1 MANFWTGFGQGFQG
15 GFQSAY
21 NRAAKRRDIKEA
33 REQARADQREVMEA
47 EAGAYDEINKEL
59 REKLAELKRQ
69 EEIDSI
75 TDPNDPRLSVL
86 NNQVPM
92 PTFEEG
98 EPPELS
104 MKDLIQKRI
113 TGKATQASLS
123 GRIAELKKLQAA
135 QKLRE
140 QQRADIKDQRDYE
153 SGVRQKGWNRED
165 EIAERAAAAKTK
177 EQTDQHLFK
186 LAEITGETPERP
198 PSDAYEAAAWV
209 GRAKNDQN
217 EATKKREQLVNFAPN
232 VLKQFED
239 AGSAGQPMPEL
250 DYRYEDIIPAGLAE
264 QAYNS
269 ARTLAKST
277 DRKTK
282 LADAKK
288 LADAEVQS
296 AGDLVQFG
304 LKPPTADNFLSPNG
318 MTGYYAAKAL
328 ASKKKEAYEAVQ
340 SVEGQKGLMGLPKL
354 SLSHI
359 NNTSFEDL
367 DHIINGHKT
376 LAAQQQAAKE
386 LGQKAKEKMLPSF
399 QGKPSNVQTSEY
411 LSRLRENLAAETD
424 PSKRKIIEQQIDD
437 LAQNTS
443 SSITLPDG
451 TRIQSGSGKP
461 SSSSQGGEGLSSKE
475 EDTLNAAKLA
485 LNQANNLMDRFG
497 AAGADNLTVMRRA
510 ENAIRNIAL
519 PSVGINNF
527 EDPKMQDWRS
537 QADALSAV
545 AMSATHKMFGGGMMS
560 QADVYLYQKAIP
572 TTNTYSPVA
581 YVSQFKAW
589 QERLQ
594 GLVNYQ
600 EARQSGAN
608 LPEFMSDLTPEEA
621 FSNAGKRAEGSKK
634 VIISYDD
641 VEFMAKNMPQYKY
654 IDGNKRN
661 PVTFEYVMQA
671 VQDGKISKGDAE
683 IWIESADIPYPKQG
697 N

>member
-1 MANFWTGFGQGFQG
+1 MANFWAGFGQGFQG

-21 NRAAKRRDIKEA
+21 DRAARRRDIKEA

-123 GRIAELKKLQAA
+123 GRISELKKLQAA

-140 QQRADIKDQRDYE
+140 QQRADIEDERAYE
-153 SGVRQKGWNRED
+153 SSVRQEGYKRED
-165 EIAERAAAAKTK
+165 KKSADALELKRQEKVN
-177 EQTDQHLFK
+177 DYLFK
-186 LAEITGETPERP
+186 LAEVTGETPEGP
-198 PSDAYEAAAWV
+198 PLDALEAAAWF
-209 GRAKNDQN
+209 GRAKNNQN

-282 LADAKK
+282 LAGAKK
-288 LADAEVQS
+288 LADAEVQD

-340 SVEGQKGLMGLPKL
+340 SVEGQTGLMGLPKL
-354 SLSHI
+354 SLDQI

-399 QGKPSNVQTSEY
+399 QPEPQEGTTAQRFLMSQVKILNDPTASAEDKKLAEQMIELQGGTATTVYGEDGKPIVQIGRPTSRSKEDKPEPAALETALMDLNRLARDY
-411 LSRLRENLAAETD
+411 DDKKPSIGWIATVKSGIGDSFLPQFGINSMSDPQRVKYRQAVQEFQVNYVKALNAPDSRLSDNDRKMLA
-424 PSKRKIIEQQIDD
+424 P
-437 LAQNTS
+437 LAPGVN
-443 SSITLPDG
+443 D
-451 TRIQSGSGKP
+451 
-461 SSSSQGGEGLSSKE
+461 
-475 EDTLNAAKLA
+475 
-485 LNQANNLMDRFG
+485 
-497 AAGADNLTVMRRA
+497 
-510 ENAIRNIAL
+510 
-519 PSVGINNF
+519 
-527 EDPKMQDWRS
+527 
-537 QADALSAV
+537 
-545 AMSATHKMFGGGMMS
+545 
-560 QADVYLYQKAIP
+560 
-572 TTNTYSPVA
+572 SPVVFA
-581 YVSQFKAW
+581 NKVEAI
-589 QERLQ
+589 QEKISRHQRLNDAFQ
-594 GLVNYQ
+594 GKKDLWGMRASEITGATFGPN
-600 EARQSGAN
+600 AR
-608 LPEFMSDLTPEEA
+608 LTPELGA
-621 FSNAGKRAEGSKK
+621 FAIQEKFGPKELYSDDQLREVIRTQFSGKSEEEVRFFVRSLLSIG
-634 VIISYDD
+634 
-641 VEFMAKNMPQYKY
+641 
-654 IDGNKRN
+654 RL
-661 PVTFEYVMQA
+661 
-671 VQDGKISKGDAE
+671 GD
-683 IWIESADIPYPKQG
+683 K
-697 N
+697 

>member
-1 MANFWTGFGQGFQG
+1 MANFWAGFGQGFQG

-104 MKDLIQKRI
+104 MRDLIQKRI

-140 QQRADIKDQRDYE
+140 QQRADIEDERAYE
-153 SGVRQKGWNRED
+153 SSVRQEGYKRED
-165 EIAERAAAAKTK
+165 KKSADALELKRQEKVN
-177 EQTDQHLFK
+177 DYLFK
-186 LAEITGETPERP
+186 LAEVTGETPEGP
-198 PSDAYEAAAWV
+198 PLDALEAAAWF

-282 LADAKK
+282 LAGAKK
-288 LADAEVQS
+288 LADAEVQD

-354 SLSHI
+354 SLSQI

-376 LAAQQQAAKE
+376 LAAQQEAAKE

-399 QGKPSNVQTSEY
+399 QPEPQEGTSAQRFLMRQVQILNDPAASAEDKKLAEQMIELQGGTATTVYGEDGKPIVEIGRPTSRSKEDKPEPAA
-411 LSRLRENLAAETD
+411 LESALMDLNRLARD
-424 PSKRKIIEQQIDD
+424 FDQK
-437 LAQNTS
+437 
-443 SSITLPDG
+443 
-451 TRIQSGSGKP
+451 KP
-461 SSSSQGGEGLSSKE
+461 SIGWI
-475 EDTLNAAKLA
+475 A
-485 LNQANNLMDRFG
+485 
-497 AAGADNLTVMRRA
+497 TVK
-510 ENAIRNIAL
+510 
-519 PSVGINNF
+519 SGI
-527 EDPKMQDWRS
+527 
-537 QADALSAV
+537 
-545 AMSATHKMFGGGMMS
+545 
-560 QADVYLYQKAIP
+560 
-572 TTNTYSPVA
+572 
-581 YVSQFKAW
+581 
-589 QERLQ
+589 
-594 GLVNYQ
+594 
-600 EARQSGAN
+600 
-608 LPEFMSDLTPEEA
+608 
-621 FSNAGKRAEGSKK
+621 
-634 VIISYDD
+634 
-641 VEFMAKNMPQYKY
+641 
-654 IDGNKRN
+654 
-661 PVTFEYVMQA
+661 
-671 VQDGKISKGDAE
+671 
-683 IWIESADIPYPKQG
+683 
-697 N
+697 

>member
-1 MANFWTGFGQGFQG
+1 MANFWAGFGQGFQG

-47 EAGAYDEINKEL
+47 EAGAYDDINKEL

-140 QQRADIKDQRDYE
+140 QQRADIEDERAYE
-153 SGVRQKGWNRED
+153 SSVRQEGYKRED
-165 EIAERAAAAKTK
+165 KKSADALELKRQEKVN
-177 EQTDQHLFK
+177 DYLFK
-186 LAEITGETPERP
+186 LAEVTGETPEGP
-198 PSDAYEAAAWV
+198 PLDALEAAAWF

-239 AGSAGQPMPEL
+239 AGAAGQPMPEL

-264 QAYNS
+264 
-269 ARTLAKST
+269 
-277 DRKTK
+277 
-282 LADAKK
+282 
-288 LADAEVQS
+288 EVQD

-340 SVEGQKGLMGLPKL
+340 SVEGQTGLMGLPKL
-354 SLSHI
+354 SLDQI

-497 AAGADNLTVMRRA
+497 TAGADNLTVMRRA

-581 YVSQFKAW
+581 YVSRFKAW

-671 VQDGKISKGDAE
+671 VQNGKISKGDAE

>member
-1 MANFWTGFGQGFQG
+1 MANFWAGFGQGFQG

-21 NRAAKRRDIKEA
+21 DRAARRRDIKEA

-113 TGKATQASLS
+113 TEKATQASLS
-123 GRIAELKKLQAA
+123 GRISELKKLQAA

-140 QQRADIKDQRDYE
+140 QQRADIEDERAYE
-153 SGVRQKGWNRED
+153 SSVRQEGYKRED
-165 EIAERAAAAKTK
+165 KKSADALELKRQEKVN
-177 EQTDQHLFK
+177 DYLFK
-186 LAEITGETPERP
+186 LAEVTGETPEGP
-198 PSDAYEAAAWV
+198 PLDALEAAAWF

-282 LADAKK
+282 LAGAKK
-288 LADAEVQS
+288 LADAEVQD

-340 SVEGQKGLMGLPKL
+340 SVEGQTGLMGLPKL
-354 SLSHI
+354 SLDQI

-399 QGKPSNVQTSEY
+399 QPEPQEGTTAQRFLMSQVKILNDPTASAEDKKLAEQMIELQGGTATTVYGEDGKPIVQIGRPTSRSKEDKPEPAALETALMDLNRLARDY
-411 LSRLRENLAAETD
+411 DDKKPSIGWIATVKSGIGDSFLPQFGINSMSDPQRVKYRQAVQEFQVNYVKALNAPDSRLSDTDRKMLA
-424 PSKRKIIEQQIDD
+424 P
-437 LAQNTS
+437 LAPGVN
-443 SSITLPDG
+443 D
-451 TRIQSGSGKP
+451 
-461 SSSSQGGEGLSSKE
+461 
-475 EDTLNAAKLA
+475 
-485 LNQANNLMDRFG
+485 
-497 AAGADNLTVMRRA
+497 
-510 ENAIRNIAL
+510 
-519 PSVGINNF
+519 
-527 EDPKMQDWRS
+527 
-537 QADALSAV
+537 
-545 AMSATHKMFGGGMMS
+545 
-560 QADVYLYQKAIP
+560 
-572 TTNTYSPVA
+572 SPVMFA
-581 YVSQFKAW
+581 NKVEAI
-589 QERLQ
+589 QEKISRHQRLNDAFQ
-594 GLVNYQ
+594 GKKDLWGMRASEITGATFGPN
-600 EARQSGAN
+600 AR
-608 LPEFMSDLTPEEA
+608 LTPELGA
-621 FSNAGKRAEGSKK
+621 FAIQEKFGPKELYSDDQLREVIRTQFSGKSEEEVRFFVRSLLSIG
-634 VIISYDD
+634 
-641 VEFMAKNMPQYKY
+641 
-654 IDGNKRN
+654 RL
-661 PVTFEYVMQA
+661 
-671 VQDGKISKGDAE
+671 GD
-683 IWIESADIPYPKQG
+683 K
-697 N
+697 

>member
-21 NRAAKRRDIKEA
+21 DRAARRRDIKEA

-123 GRIAELKKLQAA
+123 GRISELKKLQAA

-140 QQRADIKDQRDYE
+140 QQRADIEDERAYE
-153 SGVRQKGWNRED
+153 SSVRQEGYKRED
-165 EIAERAAAAKTK
+165 KKSADALELKRQEKVN
-177 EQTDQHLFK
+177 DYLFK
-186 LAEITGETPERP
+186 LAEVTGETPEGP
-198 PSDAYEAAAWV
+198 PLDALEAAAWF
-209 GRAKNDQN
+209 GRAKNNQN

-282 LADAKK
+282 LAGAKK
-288 LADAEVQS
+288 LADAEVQD

-318 MTGYYAAKAL
+318 MTAYYAAKAL

-340 SVEGQKGLMGLPKL
+340 SVEGQTGTMGLPKL
-354 SLSHI
+354 SLDQI

-399 QGKPSNVQTSEY
+399 QPEPQEGTTAQRFLMSQVKILNDPTASAEDKKLAEQMIELQGGTATTVYGEDGKPIVQIGRPTSRSKEDKPEPAALETALMDLNRLARDY
-411 LSRLRENLAAETD
+411 DDKKPSIGWIATVKSGIGDSFLPQFGINSMSDPQRVKYRQAVQEFQVNYVKALNAPDSRLSDTDRKMLA
-424 PSKRKIIEQQIDD
+424 P
-437 LAQNTS
+437 LAPGVN
-443 SSITLPDG
+443 D
-451 TRIQSGSGKP
+451 
-461 SSSSQGGEGLSSKE
+461 
-475 EDTLNAAKLA
+475 
-485 LNQANNLMDRFG
+485 
-497 AAGADNLTVMRRA
+497 
-510 ENAIRNIAL
+510 
-519 PSVGINNF
+519 
-527 EDPKMQDWRS
+527 
-537 QADALSAV
+537 
-545 AMSATHKMFGGGMMS
+545 
-560 QADVYLYQKAIP
+560 
-572 TTNTYSPVA
+572 SPVMFA
-581 YVSQFKAW
+581 NKVEAI
-589 QERLQ
+589 QEKISRHQRLNDAFQ
-594 GLVNYQ
+594 GKKDLWGMRASEITGATFGPN
-600 EARQSGAN
+600 AR
-608 LPEFMSDLTPEEA
+608 LTPELGA
-621 FSNAGKRAEGSKK
+621 FAIQEKFGPKELYSDDQLREVIRTQFSGKSEEEVRFFVRSLLSIG
-634 VIISYDD
+634 
-641 VEFMAKNMPQYKY
+641 
-654 IDGNKRN
+654 RL
-661 PVTFEYVMQA
+661 
-671 VQDGKISKGDAE
+671 GD
-683 IWIESADIPYPKQG
+683 K
-697 N
+697 

>member
-1 MANFWTGFGQGFQG
+1 MANFWAGFGQGFQG

-104 MKDLIQKRI
+104 MRDLIQKRI

-140 QQRADIKDQRDYE
+140 QQRADIEDQRDYE
-153 SGVRQKGWNRED
+153 RGVRQEGYDRED
-165 EIAERAAAAKTK
+165 KKSADALELKRQEKVN
-177 EQTDQHLFK
+177 DYLFK
-186 LAEITGETPERP
+186 LAEVTGETPEGP
-198 PSDAYEAAAWV
+198 PLDALEAAAWF

-282 LADAKK
+282 LAGAKK
-288 LADAEVQS
+288 LADAEVQD

-354 SLSHI
+354 SLSQI

-376 LAAQQQAAKE
+376 LAAQQEAAKE

-399 QGKPSNVQTSEY
+399 QPEPQEGTSAQRFLMRQVQILNDPAASAEDKKLAEQMIELQGGTATTVYGEDGKPIVEIGRPTSRSKEDKPEPAALESALMDLNRLARDFDQKKPSIGWIATVKSGIGDSFLPQFGVNSMSDPQRIKYRQAVQEFQVNY
-411 LSRLRENLAAETD
+411 VKALNAPDSRLSDTDRKMLAPLAPGVNDSPVMFANKVEAIQE
-424 PSKRKIIEQQIDD
+424 KISRHQRLNDAFQGKKD
-437 LAQNTS
+437 LWGMRAS
-443 SSITLPDG
+443 EIT
-451 TRIQSGSGKP
+451 
-461 SSSSQGGEGLSSKE
+461 
-475 EDTLNAAKLA
+475 
-485 LNQANNLMDRFG
+485 
-497 AAGADNLTVMRRA
+497 
-510 ENAIRNIAL
+510 
-519 PSVGINNF
+519 
-527 EDPKMQDWRS
+527 
-537 QADALSAV
+537 
-545 AMSATHKMFGGGMMS
+545 SATFG
-560 QADVYLYQKAIP
+560 P
-572 TTNTYSPVA
+572 N
-581 YVSQFKAW
+581 
-589 QERLQ
+589 
-594 GLVNYQ
+594 
-600 EARQSGAN
+600 AR
-608 LPEFMSDLTPEEA
+608 LTPELGA
-621 FSNAGKRAEGSKK
+621 FAIQEKFGAKELYSDDQLREVIRTQFSGKSEEEVRFFVRSLLSIG
-634 VIISYDD
+634 
-641 VEFMAKNMPQYKY
+641 
-654 IDGNKRN
+654 RL
-661 PVTFEYVMQA
+661 
-671 VQDGKISKGDAE
+671 GD
-683 IWIESADIPYPKQG
+683 K
-697 N
+697 

>member
-1 MANFWTGFGQGFQG
+1 MANFWAGFGQGFQG

-21 NRAAKRRDIKEA
+21 DRAARRRDIKEA

-123 GRIAELKKLQAA
+123 GRISELKKLQAA

-140 QQRADIKDQRDYE
+140 QQRADIEDERAYE
-153 SGVRQKGWNRED
+153 SSVRQEGYKRED
-165 EIAERAAAAKTK
+165 KKSADALELKRQEKVN
-177 EQTDQHLFK
+177 DYLFK
-186 LAEITGETPERP
+186 LAEVTGETPEGP
-198 PSDAYEAAAWV
+198 PLDALEAAAWF
-209 GRAKNDQN
+209 GRAKNNQN

-282 LADAKK
+282 LAGAKK
-288 LADAEVQS
+288 LADAEVQD

-340 SVEGQKGLMGLPKL
+340 SVEGQTGLMGLPKL
-354 SLSHI
+354 SLDQI

-399 QGKPSNVQTSEY
+399 QPEPQEGTTAQRFLMSQVKILNDPTASAEDKKLAEQMIELQGGTATTVYGEDGKPIVQIGRPTSRSKEDKPEPAALETALMDLNRLARDY
-411 LSRLRENLAAETD
+411 DDKKPSIGWIATVKSGIGDSFLPQFGINSMSDPQRVKYRQAVQEFQVNYVKALNAPDSRLSDTDRKMLA
-424 PSKRKIIEQQIDD
+424 P
-437 LAQNTS
+437 LAPGVN
-443 SSITLPDG
+443 D
-451 TRIQSGSGKP
+451 
-461 SSSSQGGEGLSSKE
+461 
-475 EDTLNAAKLA
+475 
-485 LNQANNLMDRFG
+485 
-497 AAGADNLTVMRRA
+497 
-510 ENAIRNIAL
+510 
-519 PSVGINNF
+519 
-527 EDPKMQDWRS
+527 
-537 QADALSAV
+537 
-545 AMSATHKMFGGGMMS
+545 
-560 QADVYLYQKAIP
+560 
-572 TTNTYSPVA
+572 SPVMFA
-581 YVSQFKAW
+581 NKVEAI
-589 QERLQ
+589 QEKISRHQRLNDAFQ
-594 GLVNYQ
+594 GKKDLWGMRASEITGATFGPN
-600 EARQSGAN
+600 AR
-608 LPEFMSDLTPEEA
+608 LTPELGA
-621 FSNAGKRAEGSKK
+621 FAIQEKFGPKELYSDDQLREVIRTQFSGKSEEEVRFFVRSLLSIG
-634 VIISYDD
+634 
-641 VEFMAKNMPQYKY
+641 
-654 IDGNKRN
+654 RL
-661 PVTFEYVMQA
+661 
-671 VQDGKISKGDAE
+671 GD
-683 IWIESADIPYPKQG
+683 K
-697 N
+697 

>member
-1 MANFWTGFGQGFQG
+1 MANFWAGFGQGFQG

-104 MKDLIQKRI
+104 MRDLIQKRI

-140 QQRADIKDQRDYE
+140 QQRADIEDQRDYE
-153 SGVRQKGWNRED
+153 RGVRQEGYKRED
-165 EIAERAAAAKTK
+165 KKSADALELKRQEKVN
-177 EQTDQHLFK
+177 DYLFK
-186 LAEITGETPERP
+186 LAEVTGETPEGP
-198 PSDAYEAAAWV
+198 PLDALEAAAWF

-282 LADAKK
+282 LAGAKK
-288 LADAEVQS
+288 LADAEVQD

-354 SLSHI
+354 SLSQI

-376 LAAQQQAAKE
+376 LAAQQEAAKE

-399 QGKPSNVQTSEY
+399 QPEPQEGTSAQRFLMRQVQILNDPAASAEDKKLAEQMIELQGGTATTVYGEDGKPIVEIGRPTSRSKEDKPEPAALESALMDLNRLARDFDQKKPSIGWIATVKSGIGDSFLPQFGVNSMSDPQRIKYRQAVQEFQVNY
-411 LSRLRENLAAETD
+411 VKALNAPDSRLSDTDRKMLAPLAPGVNDSPVMFANKVEAIQE
-424 PSKRKIIEQQIDD
+424 KISRHQRLNDAFQGKKD
-437 LAQNTS
+437 LWGMRAS
-443 SSITLPDG
+443 EIT
-451 TRIQSGSGKP
+451 
-461 SSSSQGGEGLSSKE
+461 
-475 EDTLNAAKLA
+475 
-485 LNQANNLMDRFG
+485 
-497 AAGADNLTVMRRA
+497 
-510 ENAIRNIAL
+510 
-519 PSVGINNF
+519 
-527 EDPKMQDWRS
+527 
-537 QADALSAV
+537 
-545 AMSATHKMFGGGMMS
+545 SATFG
-560 QADVYLYQKAIP
+560 P
-572 TTNTYSPVA
+572 N
-581 YVSQFKAW
+581 
-589 QERLQ
+589 
-594 GLVNYQ
+594 
-600 EARQSGAN
+600 AR
-608 LPEFMSDLTPEEA
+608 LTPELGA
-621 FSNAGKRAEGSKK
+621 FAIQEKFGAKELYSDDQLREVIRTQFSGKSEEEVRFFVRSLLSIG
-634 VIISYDD
+634 
-641 VEFMAKNMPQYKY
+641 
-654 IDGNKRN
+654 RL
-661 PVTFEYVMQA
+661 
-671 VQDGKISKGDAE
+671 GD
-683 IWIESADIPYPKQG
+683 K
-697 N
+697 

>member
-104 MKDLIQKRI
+104 MRDLIQKRI

-140 QQRADIKDQRDYE
+140 QQRADIEDQRDYE
-153 SGVRQKGWNRED
+153 RGVRQEGYKRED
-165 EIAERAAAAKTK
+165 KKSADALELKRQEKVN
-177 EQTDQHLFK
+177 DYLFK
-186 LAEITGETPERP
+186 LAEVTGETPEGP
-198 PSDAYEAAAWV
+198 PLDALEAAAWF

-282 LADAKK
+282 LAGAKK
-288 LADAEVQS
+288 LADAEVQD

-354 SLSHI
+354 SLSQI

-376 LAAQQQAAKE
+376 LAAQQEAAKE

-399 QGKPSNVQTSEY
+399 QPEPQEGTSAQMFLMRQVQILNDPAASAEDKKLAEQMIELQGGTATTVYGEDGKPIVQIGRPTSRSKEDKPEPAALETALMDLNRLARDFDQKKPSIGWIATVKSGIGDSFLPQFGVNSMSDPQRIKY
-411 LSRLRENLAAETD
+411 RQAVQEFQVNYVKALNAPDSRLSDNDRKMLAPLAPGVNDSPVVFANKVEAISRHQRLND
-424 PSKRKIIEQQIDD
+424 AFQGKKD
-437 LAQNTS
+437 LWGMRAS
-443 SSITLPDG
+443 EIT
-451 TRIQSGSGKP
+451 
-461 SSSSQGGEGLSSKE
+461 
-475 EDTLNAAKLA
+475 
-485 LNQANNLMDRFG
+485 
-497 AAGADNLTVMRRA
+497 
-510 ENAIRNIAL
+510 
-519 PSVGINNF
+519 
-527 EDPKMQDWRS
+527 
-537 QADALSAV
+537 
-545 AMSATHKMFGGGMMS
+545 SATFG
-560 QADVYLYQKAIP
+560 P
-572 TTNTYSPVA
+572 N
-581 YVSQFKAW
+581 
-589 QERLQ
+589 
-594 GLVNYQ
+594 
-600 EARQSGAN
+600 AR
-608 LPEFMSDLTPEEA
+608 LTPELGA
-621 FSNAGKRAEGSKK
+621 FAIQEKFGAKELYSDDQLREVIRTQFSGKSEEEVRFFVRSLLSIG
-634 VIISYDD
+634 
-641 VEFMAKNMPQYKY
+641 
-654 IDGNKRN
+654 RL
-661 PVTFEYVMQA
+661 
-671 VQDGKISKGDAE
+671 GD
-683 IWIESADIPYPKQG
+683 K
-697 N
+697 

>member
-1 MANFWTGFGQGFQG
+1 MANFWAGFGQGFQG

-123 GRIAELKKLQAA
+123 ERIAELKKLQAA

-165 EIAERAAAAKTK
+165 EIAERAAAAAAAAKTK
-177 EQTDQHLFK
+177 EQTDQYLFK
-186 LAEITGETPERP
+186 LAEITGETPEGP
-198 PSDAYEAAAWV
+198 PLDALEAAAWF

-399 QGKPSNVQTSEY
+399 QPEPQEGTTAQRFLMSQVKILNDPAASAEDKKLAEQMIELQGGTATTVYGEDGKPIVQIGRPTSRSKEDKPEPAELETALMDLNRLARDFDDEKPSIGWIATFKSAIGDSFLPQFGIDSMSDPQRIKY
-411 LSRLRENLAAETD
+411 RQGVKEFEVNYVRALNAPDSRLSDTDRKVLAPLAPGVNDSPVEFVYKIEAIQEKISRHQRFND
-424 PSKRKIIEQQIDD
+424 AFKRKKDIWGMRASE
-437 LAQNTS
+437 
-443 SSITLPDG
+443 IT
-451 TRIQSGSGKP
+451 
-461 SSSSQGGEGLSSKE
+461 
-475 EDTLNAAKLA
+475 
-485 LNQANNLMDRFG
+485 
-497 AAGADNLTVMRRA
+497 
-510 ENAIRNIAL
+510 
-519 PSVGINNF
+519 
-527 EDPKMQDWRS
+527 
-537 QADALSAV
+537 
-545 AMSATHKMFGGGMMS
+545 SATFG
-560 QADVYLYQKAIP
+560 P
-572 TTNTYSPVA
+572 N
-581 YVSQFKAW
+581 
-589 QERLQ
+589 
-594 GLVNYQ
+594 
-600 EARQSGAN
+600 AR
-608 LPEFMSDLTPEEA
+608 LTPELGVFAIQEKFGDKRLYSDDQLREVIRTQ
-621 FSNAGKRAEGSKK
+621 FSGKSEEEVRFFVRSLLSIG
-634 VIISYDD
+634 
-641 VEFMAKNMPQYKY
+641 
-654 IDGNKRN
+654 RL
-661 PVTFEYVMQA
+661 
-671 VQDGKISKGDAE
+671 GD
-683 IWIESADIPYPKQG
+683 K
-697 N
+697 

>member
-1 MANFWTGFGQGFQG
+1 MANFWAGFGQGFQG

-92 PTFEEG
+92 PVFEEG
-98 EPPELS
+98 EPPELP

-140 QQRADIKDQRDYE
+140 QQRADIEDQRDYE
-153 SGVRQKGWNRED
+153 RGVRQEGYDRED
-165 EIAERAAAAKTK
+165 EKSADARELKRQEKVN
-177 EQTDQHLFK
+177 DYLFK
-186 LAEITGETPERP
+186 LAEVTGETPEGP
-198 PSDAYEAAAWV
+198 PLDALEAAAWF
-209 GRAKNDQN
+209 GRAKNNQN

-239 AGSAGQPMPEL
+239 AGAAGQPMPEL

-282 LADAKK
+282 LAGAKK
-288 LADAEVQS
+288 LADAEVQD

-318 MTGYYAAKAL
+318 MTAYYAAKAL

-340 SVEGQKGLMGLPKL
+340 SVEGQTGLMGLPKL
-354 SLSHI
+354 SLDQI

-376 LAAQQQAAKE
+376 LAAQQQADKE

-399 QGKPSNVQTSEY
+399 QPEPQEGTTAQRFLMRQVQILNDPAASAEDKKLAEQMIELQGGTATTVYGEDGKPIVEIGRPSSRSKEDKPEPAALETALMDLNRLARDYDDKKPSIGWIATVKSGIGDNLLSQFGIDKFSNAERIKYRQAVQEFQVNY
-411 LSRLRENLAAETD
+411 VKALNAPDSRLSDNDRKMLAPLAPGVND
-424 PSKRKIIEQQIDD
+424 SPAMFINKIEQIQEKISRHQRLNDAFQGKKD
-437 LAQNTS
+437 LWGMRAS
-443 SSITLPDG
+443 EITGATFGP
-451 TRIQSGSGKP
+451 
-461 SSSSQGGEGLSSKE
+461 
-475 EDTLNAAKLA
+475 NA
-485 LNQANNLMDRFG
+485 R
-497 AAGADNLTVMRRA
+497 
-510 ENAIRNIAL
+510 
-519 PSVGINNF
+519 
-527 EDPKMQDWRS
+527 
-537 QADALSAV
+537 
-545 AMSATHKMFGGGMMS
+545 
-560 QADVYLYQKAIP
+560 
-572 TTNTYSPVA
+572 
-581 YVSQFKAW
+581 
-589 QERLQ
+589 
-594 GLVNYQ
+594 
-600 EARQSGAN
+600 
-608 LPEFMSDLTPEEA
+608 LTPELGA
-621 FSNAGKRAEGSKK
+621 FAIQEKFGAKELYSDDQLREVIRTQFSGKSEEEVRFFVRSLLSIG
-634 VIISYDD
+634 
-641 VEFMAKNMPQYKY
+641 
-654 IDGNKRN
+654 RL
-661 PVTFEYVMQA
+661 
-671 VQDGKISKGDAE
+671 GD
-683 IWIESADIPYPKQG
+683 K
-697 N
+697 

>member
-1 MANFWTGFGQGFQG
+1 MANFWAGFGQGFQG

-92 PTFEEG
+92 PVLEEG
-98 EPPELS
+98 EPPELP

-140 QQRADIKDQRDYE
+140 QQRADIEDQRDYE
-153 SGVRQKGWNRED
+153 RGVRQEGYDRED
-165 EIAERAAAAKTK
+165 EKSADARELKRQEKVN
-177 EQTDQHLFK
+177 DYLFK
-186 LAEITGETPERP
+186 LAEITGETPEGP
-198 PSDAYEAAAWV
+198 PSDALEAAAWF

-239 AGSAGQPMPEL
+239 AGAAGQPMPEL

-282 LADAKK
+282 LAGAKK
-288 LADAEVQS
+288 LADAEVQD

-318 MTGYYAAKAL
+318 MTAYYAAKAL

-340 SVEGQKGLMGLPKL
+340 SVEGQTGLMGLPKL
-354 SLSHI
+354 SLDQI

-376 LAAQQQAAKE
+376 LAAQQQADKE

-399 QGKPSNVQTSEY
+399 QPEPQEGTTAQRFLMRQVQILNDPAASAEDKKLAEQMIELQGGTATTVYGEDGKPIVEIGRPSSRSKEDKPEPAALETALMDLNRLARDYDDKKPSIGWIATVKSGIGDNLLSQFGIDKFSNAERIKYRQAVQEFQVNY
-411 LSRLRENLAAETD
+411 VKALNAPDSRLSDNDRKMLAPLAPGVND
-424 PSKRKIIEQQIDD
+424 SPAMFINKIEQIQEKISRHQRLNDAFQGKKD
-437 LAQNTS
+437 LWGMRAS
-443 SSITLPDG
+443 EITGATFGP
-451 TRIQSGSGKP
+451 
-461 SSSSQGGEGLSSKE
+461 
-475 EDTLNAAKLA
+475 NA
-485 LNQANNLMDRFG
+485 R
-497 AAGADNLTVMRRA
+497 
-510 ENAIRNIAL
+510 
-519 PSVGINNF
+519 
-527 EDPKMQDWRS
+527 
-537 QADALSAV
+537 
-545 AMSATHKMFGGGMMS
+545 
-560 QADVYLYQKAIP
+560 
-572 TTNTYSPVA
+572 
-581 YVSQFKAW
+581 
-589 QERLQ
+589 
-594 GLVNYQ
+594 
-600 EARQSGAN
+600 
-608 LPEFMSDLTPEEA
+608 LTPELGA
-621 FSNAGKRAEGSKK
+621 FAIQEKFGAKELYSDDQLREVIRTQFSGKSEEEVRFFVRSLLSIG
-634 VIISYDD
+634 
-641 VEFMAKNMPQYKY
+641 
-654 IDGNKRN
+654 RL
-661 PVTFEYVMQA
+661 
-671 VQDGKISKGDAE
+671 GD
-683 IWIESADIPYPKQG
+683 K
-697 N
+697 

>member
-1 MANFWTGFGQGFQG
+1 MANFWAGFGQGFQG

-21 NRAAKRRDIKEA
+21 NRSAKRRDIKEA

-47 EAGAYDEINKEL
+47 EAGAYDDINKGL

-69 EEIDSI
+69 QEIDSI

-92 PTFEEG
+92 PVFEEG
-98 EPPELS
+98 EPPELP

-113 TGKATQASLS
+113 TGKSTQASLS
-123 GRIAELKKLQAA
+123 GRISELKKLQAA

-140 QQRADIKDQRDYE
+140 QQQADIKDERDYK
-153 SGVRQKGWNRED
+153 GTVRQEGYDRED
-165 EIAERAAAAKTK
+165 EIAERAAATKTK
-177 EQTDQHLFK
+177 EQTDQYLFK
-186 LAEITGETPERP
+186 LAEITGETPEGP

-239 AGSAGQPMPEL
+239 AGSAGQPMPKL
-250 DYRYEDIIPAGLAE
+250 DYRYEDIIPAGLAK
-264 QAYNS
+264 QAYDS
-269 ARTLAKST
+269 AKMLARNT
-277 DRKTK
+277 DNKAKR
-282 LADAKK
+282 AAAKK
-288 LADAEVQS
+288 LADAEVQG

-340 SVEGQKGLMGLPKL
+340 SVEGQTGSMGLPKL
-354 SLSHI
+354 SLSQI

-376 LAAQQQAAKE
+376 LAGQQEAAKE

-411 LSRLRENLAAETD
+411 LSSLREKLAAETD
-424 PSKRKIIEQQIDD
+424 PNKRKIIEQQIDD

-461 SSSSQGGEGLSSKE
+461 SSSSQGGGGLSSKE
-475 EDTLNAAKLA
+475 EDTLNAANLA
-485 LNQANNLMDRFG
+485 LNQASNLMDKFG
-497 AAGADNLTVMRRA
+497 TAGADNLTVMRRA

-560 QADVYLYQKAIP
+560 QADVALYERAVP
-572 TTNTYSPVA
+572 TTNTYSPVK

-600 EARQSGAN
+600 EARQTDAN
-608 LPEFMSDLTPEEA
+608 LPEFMSDLTPTEA

-671 VQDGKISKGDAE
+671 VQNGKISKGDAE

>member
-1 MANFWTGFGQGFQG
+1 MANFWAGFGQGFQG

-104 MKDLIQKRI
+104 MRDLIQKRI

-140 QQRADIKDQRDYE
+140 QQRADIEDERAYE
-153 SGVRQKGWNRED
+153 SSVRQEGYKRED
-165 EIAERAAAAKTK
+165 KKSADALELKRQEKVN
-177 EQTDQHLFK
+177 DYLFK
-186 LAEITGETPERP
+186 LAEVTGETPEGP
-198 PSDAYEAAAWV
+198 PLDALEAAAWF
-209 GRAKNDQN
+209 GRAKNNQN

-282 LADAKK
+282 LAGAKK
-288 LADAEVQS
+288 LADAEVQD

-354 SLSHI
+354 SLSQI

-376 LAAQQQAAKE
+376 LAAQQEAAKE

-399 QGKPSNVQTSEY
+399 QPEPQEGTSAQRFLMRQVQILNDPAASAEDKKLAEQMIELQGGTATTVYGEDGKPIVEIGRPTSRSKEDKPEPAALESALMDLNRLARDFDQKKPSIGWIATVKSGIGDSFLPQFGVNSMSDPQRIKYRQAVQEFQVNY
-411 LSRLRENLAAETD
+411 VKALNAPDSRLSDTDRKMLAPLAPGVNDSPVMFANKVEAIQE
-424 PSKRKIIEQQIDD
+424 KISRHQRLNDAFQGKKD
-437 LAQNTS
+437 LWGMRAS
-443 SSITLPDG
+443 EIT
-451 TRIQSGSGKP
+451 
-461 SSSSQGGEGLSSKE
+461 
-475 EDTLNAAKLA
+475 
-485 LNQANNLMDRFG
+485 
-497 AAGADNLTVMRRA
+497 
-510 ENAIRNIAL
+510 
-519 PSVGINNF
+519 
-527 EDPKMQDWRS
+527 
-537 QADALSAV
+537 
-545 AMSATHKMFGGGMMS
+545 SATFG
-560 QADVYLYQKAIP
+560 P
-572 TTNTYSPVA
+572 N
-581 YVSQFKAW
+581 
-589 QERLQ
+589 
-594 GLVNYQ
+594 
-600 EARQSGAN
+600 AR
-608 LPEFMSDLTPEEA
+608 LTPELGA
-621 FSNAGKRAEGSKK
+621 FAIQEKFGAKELYSDDQLREVIRTQFSGKSEEEVRFFVRSLLSIG
-634 VIISYDD
+634 
-641 VEFMAKNMPQYKY
+641 
-654 IDGNKRN
+654 RL
-661 PVTFEYVMQA
+661 
-671 VQDGKISKGDAE
+671 GD
-683 IWIESADIPYPKQG
+683 K
-697 N
+697 